1 MLEAQALLGLY
12 LLLYQPVQYKL
23 VSPVELLVRHLL
35 TLCML
40 EAQALLGLYLLLFQ
54 PVRYRLVSL
63 VELLVHHSL
72 TLCMLEVLARMGLY
86 LPLYQPALYRLVSL
100 VELLVL
106 PYYCCF
112 FQIDSDSFYF
122 LLLMFP
128 YLDVILEKMG

>member
-1 MLEAQALLGLY
+1 MLEERALLGLY
-12 LLLYQPVQYKL
+12 LLLFQPVQYKL

-54 PVRYRLVSL
+54 LALYKLVS
-63 VELLVHHSL
+63 
-72 TLCMLEVLARMGLY
+72 
-86 LPLYQPALYRLVSL
+86 P

-112 FQIDSDSFYF
+112 FQTDSDSFYF
-122 LLLMFP
+122 LLLKFP

>member
-1 MLEAQALLGLY
+1 MLEAQA
-12 LLLYQPVQYKL
+12 
-23 VSPVELLVRHLL
+23 R
-35 TLCML
+35 
-40 EAQALLGLYLLLFQ
+40 LGLYLLLFQ
-54 PVRYRLVSL
+54 PVRYRMVSL
-63 VELLVHHSL
+63 VELLLRHLL
-72 TLCMLEVLARMGLY
+72 TLCMLEAQARLGLY
-86 LPLYQPALYRLVSL
+86 LLLFQSALYKLVSP

>member
-12 LLLYQPVQYKL
+12 LLLFQPVWYRL
-23 VSPVELLVRHLL
+23 VSLVELLVRHLL

-54 PVRYRLVSL
+54 LALYKLVS
-63 VELLVHHSL
+63 
-72 TLCMLEVLARMGLY
+72 
-86 LPLYQPALYRLVSL
+86 P

-112 FQIDSDSFYF
+112 FQTDSDSFYF
-122 LLLMFP
+122 LLLKFP